1 MADVVEDIVQQV
13 QENLTE
19 TANAAAANGTARV
32 PSTPEGMALA
42 YGTLVLMA
50 MVPIFFG
57 SMRSVKHH
65 REQTTTF
72 LKTGEKPDTMT
83 SKDAMMFPIMASCA
97 LFGLYIFFKIFSKD
111 NINFL
116 LTGYFF
122 FLGVMA
128 LSHLLSPVISS
139 LIPSSI
145 PKIPYHLSFIQ
156 GPTEGVKGDKESY
169 LIDYKFT
176 THDIVCFI
184 ISLII
189 GVWYLLQKH
198 WIANNLL
205 GLAFA
210 VNGVELLHLNN
221 IVTGCILL
229 SGLFV
234 YDIFWVFGTNVM
246 VTVAK
251 SFEAPIKLV
260 FPQDLF
266 TNGLSASNFAV
277 LGLGDIVIPGIFIA
291 LLLRFDNSLKRK
303 SNLYFYATFTAYFFG
318 LLATIFVMHVFKH
331 AQPALLYL
339 VPACLGTPLLV
350 ALLKGDIKKLFA
362 YEDHPEEK
370 TKENKKSDKNS
381 GEDNAKS
388 KKETK
393 KKDSKKVK

>member
-1 MADVVEDIVQQV
+1 MEEIVQQV
-13 QENLTE
+13 QENFTE
-19 TANAAAANGTARV
+19 SANAAATNGTTKM

-42 YGTLVLMA
+42 YGTLVVMA
-50 MVPIFFG
+50 MLPIFFG
-57 SMRSVKHH
+57 SIRSVKHH
-65 REQTTTF
+65 KEQTVGFYPGRWGDGLSLMFASYVPLQTAF

-97 LFGLYIFFKIFSKD
+97 LFGLYMFFKIFSKD

-128 LSHLLSPVISS
+128 LAHLLSPVIGS

-156 GPTEGVKGDKESY
+156 GPTEGVKDDKESF

-176 THDIVCFI
+176 THDVVCFI

-229 SGLFV
+229 GGLFF

-246 VTVAK
+246 VTVAR

-260 FPQDLF
+260 FPQDLIS
-266 TNGLSASNFAV
+266 NGLAASNFAV

-303 SNLYFYATFTAYFFG
+303 NNVYFYATFTAYFFG
-318 LLATIFVMHVFKH
+318 LMATIFVMHVFKH

-339 VPACLGTPLLV
+339 VPACLATPLLL

-362 YEDHPEEK
+362 
-370 TKENKKSDKNS
+370 
-381 GEDNAKS
+381 
-388 KKETK
+388 
-393 KKDSKKVK
+393 